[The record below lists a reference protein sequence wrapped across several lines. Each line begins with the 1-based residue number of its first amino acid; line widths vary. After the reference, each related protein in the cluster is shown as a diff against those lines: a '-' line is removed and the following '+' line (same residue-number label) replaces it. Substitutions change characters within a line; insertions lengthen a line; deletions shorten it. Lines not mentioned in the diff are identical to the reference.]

1 MHSWKELKSSSNCT
15 AENIIWRGN
24 HSETE
29 KYQKAYHCVSR
40 TVRSCSENLDKL
52 NIEGSEKERKKRG
65 KKKPDFDIFLIVNL
79 PKWLGYSIME
89 DAWNKKT
96 GIIFSEA

>member
-52 NIEGSEKERKKRG
+52 NIEGSEKKRE
-65 KKKPDFDIFLIVNL
+65 KKKLDFDVFLIANL
-79 PKWLGYSIME
+79 PKWLGYSIMK
-89 DAWNKKT
+89 DAWNKKNRHNIFR
-96 GIIFSEA
+96 GIT